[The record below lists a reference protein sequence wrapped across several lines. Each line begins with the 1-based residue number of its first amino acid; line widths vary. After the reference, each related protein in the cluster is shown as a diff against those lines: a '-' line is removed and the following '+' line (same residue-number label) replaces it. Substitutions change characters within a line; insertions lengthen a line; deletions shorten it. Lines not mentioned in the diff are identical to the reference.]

1 MEPAQP
7 HPSNLTSLLRSWRQG
22 DGAAFDKLIEQVYA
36 ELKRMAAARL
46 RTSDGL
52 VTLTPTELLHDAVE
66 RVMASPT
73 DWNDRAHFF
82 ATVSLLMRAVL
93 VDHARARLAQK
104 RGGDLLRVTL
114 TESGITADTI
124 AADVLAIHE
133 ALSQLEREDERSSD
147 ILQLTYFAGLS
158 RTEIADVLK
167 ISIPTVDRELRFARA
182 WLSEALRA

>member
-1 MEPAQP
+1 MDPAQP
-7 HPSNLTSLLRSWRQG
+7 RHSNLTTLLHAWRQG

-36 ELKRMAAARL
+36 ELKRMAASRL
-46 RTSDGL
+46 RTSDGV

-66 RVMASPT
+66 RVMASPA

-104 RGGDLLRVTL
+104 RGGDWLRVTL
-114 TESGITADTI
+114 TEPGVTGDALAS
-124 AADVLAIHE
+124 DVLAIHE
-133 ALSQLEREDERSSD
+133 ALSQLEVEDERSSD
-147 ILQLTYFAGLS
+147 ILQLAYFAGLS

-167 ISIPTVDRELRFARA
+167 ISVPTVDRELRFARA
-182 WLSEALRA
+182 WLGEALRA